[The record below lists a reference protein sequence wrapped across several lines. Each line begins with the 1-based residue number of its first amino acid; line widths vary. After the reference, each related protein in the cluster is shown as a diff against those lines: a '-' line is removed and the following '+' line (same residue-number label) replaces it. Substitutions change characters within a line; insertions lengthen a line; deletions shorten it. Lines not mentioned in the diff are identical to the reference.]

1 MNLLIVNDEQLTAE
15 TMKKDMDW
23 ASYGISEVYTA
34 YDTEAARACIA
45 EHPVDILLCDIEMPG
60 ENGLGLLRWVREQE
74 KEIECIFLTCHAKF
88 AYAQEA
94 IILGC
99 QDYILIPARYEDI
112 GEKIRKVV
120 DRIRGKR
127 DTARYEEYGRQL
139 FQEKIHE
146 GEASE
151 SPQRRVQPEET
162 AEEVCRYILKELKNS
177 ELNVERIAEE
187 FHFHP
192 AYLNRLFKK
201 EKGVSVGQFLINE
214 RMKLAGAILET
225 GQYNANET
233 AEKVGYI
240 PTRIFTTCSK
250 NTMRCP
256 LRNIRKIS

>member
-127 DTARYEEYGRQL
+127 VLPGMRNT
-139 FQEKIHE
+139 E
-146 GEASE
+146 GSFFRKKFMKGKLQRALREGF
-151 SPQRRVQPEET
+151 SPRKPPRRF
-162 AEEVCRYILKELKNS
+162 AD
-177 ELNVERIAEE
+177 
-187 FHFHP
+187 
-192 AYLNRLFKK
+192 
-201 EKGVSVGQFLINE
+201 
-214 RMKLAGAILET
+214 
-225 GQYNANET
+225 
-233 AEKVGYI
+233 
-240 PTRIFTTCSK
+240 IF
-250 NTMRCP
+250 
-256 LRNIRKIS
+256 

>member
-94 IILGC
+94 ISLGC

-127 DTARYEEYGRQL
+127 DTAGMRNT
-139 FQEKIHE
+139 E
-146 GEASE
+146 GSFFRKKFMKGKLQRALREGF
-151 SPQRRVQPEET
+151 SPRRF
-162 AEEVCRYILKELKNS
+162 AD
-177 ELNVERIAEE
+177 
-187 FHFHP
+187 
-192 AYLNRLFKK
+192 
-201 EKGVSVGQFLINE
+201 
-214 RMKLAGAILET
+214 
-225 GQYNANET
+225 
-233 AEKVGYI
+233 
-240 PTRIFTTCSK
+240 IF
-250 NTMRCP
+250 
-256 LRNIRKIS
+256 

>member
-94 IILGC
+94 ISLGC

-112 GEKIRKVV
+112 GEKIRGN
-120 DRIRGKR
+120 RRGGLPI
-127 DTARYEEYGRQL
+127 Y
-139 FQEKIHE
+139 
-146 GEASE
+146 
-151 SPQRRVQPEET
+151 
-162 AEEVCRYILKELKNS
+162 
-177 ELNVERIAEE
+177 
-187 FHFHP
+187 
-192 AYLNRLFKK
+192 FK
-201 EKGVSVGQFLINE
+201 G
-214 RMKLAGAILET
+214 
-225 GQYNANET
+225 
-233 AEKVGYI
+233 AEKQRAQCGAHRGRVPFSPGLLK
-240 PTRIFTTCSK
+240 P
-250 NTMRCP
+250 P
-256 LRNIRKIS
+256 L